1 MHYQMGGIKTDVDGL
16 TSVPGLYAA
25 GECACVS
32 VHGGNRLGANS
43 LLDTIVFG
51 HRAGNHAAQ
60 VALDMEYPDLNV
72 EALVGDEEK
81 RIRDMLDRPANGD
94 RIAKIRLDMGTAMNE
109 HLGVYREESGMKE
122 ALNTI
127 RGLKERYNSVPVEDK
142 GHTFNTDLVFALELG
157 FLLDCAETI
166 VLSALERKDSR
177 GAHTRTDYPNRDDQN
192 WLKHVAVTKTDD
204 GPQISHLPVVI
215 TQWTPEERKY

>member
-1 MHYQMGGIKTDVDGL
+1 MDGL

-109 HLGVYREESGMKE
+109 HLGV
-122 ALNTI
+122 
-127 RGLKERYNSVPVEDK
+127 V
-142 GHTFNTDLVFALELG
+142 
-157 FLLDCAETI
+157 
-166 VLSALERKDSR
+166 
-177 GAHTRTDYPNRDDQN
+177 
-192 WLKHVAVTKTDD
+192 
-204 GPQISHLPVVI
+204 
-215 TQWTPEERKY
+215 